1 SLEVWARLTTADGK
15 DPEAWARRGRLANAV
30 GEGKEAL
37 AAITRA
43 TSLAPDRSDLIRIRR
58 GLLALQGSYK
68 AAAEA
73 GERLLELDGRDTDAL
88 REMAVALERLGKT
101 DAAIEALDR
110 AARLDPMER
119 ATRNSIGARFSRLA
133 PLQG

>member
-1 SLEVWARLTTADGK
+1 EGRSVCRPLTTADGK
-15 DPEAWARRGRLANAV
+15 EQEACASRARLASAV
-30 GEGKEAL
+30 GAGKEAL

-43 TSLAPDRSDLIRIRR
+43 TPLAPDRSDLIRIRR
-58 GLLALQGSYK
+58 DLLALQGSYK

-73 GERLLELDGRDTDAL
+73 GGRLHELDGRDTDAL

-110 AARLDPMER
+110 AARVGPMDP
-119 ATRNSIGARFSRLA
+119 ATWNAGG
-133 PLQG
+133 PH